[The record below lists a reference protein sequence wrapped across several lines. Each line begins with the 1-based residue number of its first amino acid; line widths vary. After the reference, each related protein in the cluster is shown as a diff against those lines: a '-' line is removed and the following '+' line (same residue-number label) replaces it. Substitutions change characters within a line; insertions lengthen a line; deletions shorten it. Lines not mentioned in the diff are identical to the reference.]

1 MPQCNKPLVTHE
13 PRRAGRGG
21 GLFCWAVPIL
31 LLAFGI
37 RLCALFLD
45 LEEVYEKGFALY
57 NILMLP
63 HQAYEDFLQ
72 SYDVYTHATDHE
84 LEDAYGQDWREVEM
98 RKHKHTY
105 TVVQYYCALVGCQKM
120 YVAPLFNTVRGNEE
134 NQVIFEYQLARW
146 LKTGD
151 WYDQPFT
158 AGARRDVDPNAAV
171 PKTKRVL
178 ELGCGQGRSLQELG
192 RFLGADWQLMGMNL
206 DGNQLRHAKERPVEV
221 RMRDLNHMPYDWIAN
236 ASVNGAY
243 NLGAMTFQ
251 RDLEEH
257 AQEMARILTPGSRFV
272 VACDWTNFDD
282 EKGLNLK
289 DPEHRRLWSGAR
301 RLGAA
306 GRYCYSEKEYVAA
319 FTKYNFKHVH
329 SEHYGVRYVQA
340 LRDINALRV
349 LAAEWMQLAAR
360 VDLFGALNQALTMM
374 QRFGTD
380 IEHALEAHDRQLFTY
395 CGSHVFELQR

>member
-1 MPQCNKPLVTHE
+1 MSQSNKNLATS
-13 PRRAGRGG
+13 PRRGRGCD
-21 GLFCWAVPIL
+21 LFCWAVPIL
-31 LLAFGI
+31 LFAFAI
-37 RLCALFLD
+37 RLCGLLLD
-45 LEEVYEKGFALY
+45 VEDVYEKGFALY

-72 SYDVYTHATDHE
+72 SYDVYTHATDQE

-120 YVAPLFNTVRGNEE
+120 YVAPLFNTLRGNEE

-146 LKTGD
+146 LKAGD
-151 WYDQPFT
+151 WDDQPFN
-158 AGARRDVDPNAAV
+158 AGARRADDPNAV
-171 PKTKRVL
+171 PKKTKRVL
-178 ELGCGQGRSLQELG
+178 EVGCGQGRILQELG
-192 RFLGADWQLMGMNL
+192 RFLGADWELMGMNL

-221 RMRDLNHMPYDWIAN
+221 TMRDLNHMPYDWIAN

-289 DPEHRRLWSGAR
+289 DLEHRRLWSGAR

-329 SEHYGVRYVQA
+329 SELYGVRYVQA

-349 LAAEWMQLAAR
+349 VAAEWMQLVAK
-360 VDLFGALNQALTMM
+360 VDPFGVLDQALTMM

-380 IEHALEAHDRQLFTY
+380 VENALEAHDRKLFTY